1 MMKRSEIQKIRD
13 KHHCDIVI
21 HSTSKIC
28 YKYGD
33 DNGEL
38 CLMEPIVYNRFVDGV
53 LKKTCIATICCIT
66 GELYDQ
72 EGREI
77 SYSKLPWRIL
87 KEIHRRVVQ
96 SNEFTFK
103 PQYV

>member
-1 MMKRSEIQKIRD
+1 MMKRSEIQKTRD

-21 HSTSKIC
+21 RATSGMCI
-28 YKYGD
+28 KYGNND
-33 DNGEL
+33 GDIILE
-38 CLMEPIVYNRFVDGV
+38 EPIMYDRFVDGV
-53 LKKTCIATICCIT
+53 LKKTRITTICCIT

-72 EGREI
+72 DERKI
-77 SYSKLPWRIL
+77 KYSKLPWRIL
-87 KEIHRRVVQ
+87 KELHRRVVQ